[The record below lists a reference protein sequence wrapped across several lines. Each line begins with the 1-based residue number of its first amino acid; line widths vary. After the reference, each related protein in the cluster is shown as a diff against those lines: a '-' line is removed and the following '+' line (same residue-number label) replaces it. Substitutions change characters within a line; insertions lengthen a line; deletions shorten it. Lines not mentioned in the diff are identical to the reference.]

1 MNNRMGDTNVNY
13 SGETIPFPFPEGVL
27 ANLCGDVETT
37 RRFSDPIKSDYQSEL
52 EKNGWVLLGNEIAT
66 NYHIGLDLHTEPIKI
81 SLRRMKEDY
90 ETRICPGQRVG
101 FFRAHNTSGERIPSV
116 EMDDFFGKH
125 VRIVAVYVRDLE

>member
-1 MNNRMGDTNVNY
+1 
-13 SGETIPFPFPEGVL
+13 
-27 ANLCGDVETT
+27 
-37 RRFSDPIKSDYQSEL
+37 
-52 EKNGWVLLGNEIAT
+52 
-66 NYHIGLDLHTEPIKI
+66 
-81 SLRRMKEDY
+81 MKEDY